1 MSISFNQGNNRLLMN
16 QDNRPNKKDANQ
28 AKINFAVMAK
38 SIIIIEED
46 GTKIGPLT
54 NQSAQVLA
62 VERGL
67 DLIEI
72 NINKTT
78 DEAIC
83 KIDDYSKF
91 LYNKKK
97 KEKIASKQQRE
108 KAIDTKEIQ
117 LRANIDDNDL
127 GIKAKKALQF
137 LDDGDRV
144 RVILSMK
151 NRELS
156 HKDIGEATINR
167 FLAFITSV
175 DDVEKPLHNEGNN
188 LVAVLFR
195 KRK

>member
-1 MSISFNQGNNRLLMN
+1 MK
-16 QDNRPNKKDANQ
+16 DNRPNKKATNQ

-46 GTKIGPLT
+46 GTKLPAMS

-62 VERGL
+62 ADRGL

-72 NINKTT
+72 NINNAT

-83 KIDDYSKF
+83 KIADYAKF
-91 LYNKKK
+91 LYLKKK
-97 KEKIASKQQRE
+97 KEKLASKQQRE
-108 KAIDTKEIQ
+108 KAIDNKEIQ
-117 LRANIDDNDL
+117 LRANTDDGD
-127 GIKAKKALQF
+127 IEVKAKKAIQF
-137 LDDGDRV
+137 LDNGDRV
-144 RVILSMK
+144 KVILSMR

-156 HKDIGEATINR
+156 HKDVGENTIKK
-167 FLAFITSV
+167 FLSFITSP
-175 DDVEKPLHNEGNN
+175 DDIENPLHNEGNN